1 MTSGHILVTG
11 ANGLIGSEAVA
22 LLLNAGYRVTAIVR
36 ENVRGLEHREL
47 FPLSVDLSTDWD
59 DSLLPAKIDA
69 VIHLAQSP
77 FFRSFP
83 EKADDVLAV
92 NTITSHKLLCYA
104 RKSGATHFVL
114 GSSGGIYGYGDS
126 GFTEDALPLPGG
138 ALGHYLGTKLCA
150 EILAD
155 SYSKL
160 MNVQVLRFFFVYGQ
174 KQKREMLMPRIADNV
189 KSGRPVFLNGENG
202 IRINPIHVSDAAR
215 CIVDA
220 LRLPGSN
227 TINIAGKEVV
237 SIREIASV
245 FGELIGKPPV
255 FEYSNEPARNLIGDV
270 EKMTRLF
277 GANRISLRSGITE
290 LL

>member
-1 MTSGHILVTG
+1 MTAGHIVITG
-11 ANGLIGSEAVA
+11 ANGLIGSEVVA
-22 LLLNAGYRVTAIVR
+22 LLLSSGYRVTAIVR
-36 ENVRGLEHREL
+36 DELKDIVHPQL
-47 FPLSVDLSTDWD
+47 FPVQLDLSTDWN
-59 DSLLPAKIDA
+59 DSLLPTEITG

-77 FFRSFP
+77 YFRNFP
-83 EKADDVLAV
+83 EMADDVLAV
-92 NTITSHKLLCYA
+92 NTTSSHKLLRYA
-104 RKSGATHFVL
+104 QRVGATHFVL

-138 ALGHYLGTKLCA
+138 TLGHYLGTKLCA

-160 MNVQVLRFFFVYGQ
+160 INVQVLRFFFVYGR

-189 KSGRPVFLNGENG
+189 KSGKPVFLNGENG

-215 CIVDA
+215 CVVES

-227 TINIAGKEVV
+227 TINVAGKEVV
-237 SIREIASV
+237 SISEIASV
-245 FGELIGKPPV
+245 FGELIGKSPV
-255 FEYSNEPARNLIGDV
+255 FEFLNEPARNLIGDV

-277 GANRISLRSGITE
+277 GGNRISLRSGITE